1 MGRGGAPEYIY
12 VARLYKKAFFVFD
25 KKKRVGKPY
34 PVHLIEEP
42 ITHVPTDTELWSQ
55 EEEFEDDEEDTLDEY
70 EGDEDEPD
78 DYEEDNSEEVDN
90 ENEEAVDQEQ
100 AGGSAV
106 ADLSDQRGS

>member
-25 KKKRVGKPY
+25 KKKRVEKPY

-55 EEEFEDDEEDTLDEY
+55 EEEFEDDEEDAVEEDEI
-70 EGDEDEPD
+70 EPD
-78 DYEEDNSEEVDN
+78 DAEVLH
-90 ENEEAVDQEQ
+90 ENEE
-100 AGGSAV
+100 
-106 ADLSDQRGS
+106 